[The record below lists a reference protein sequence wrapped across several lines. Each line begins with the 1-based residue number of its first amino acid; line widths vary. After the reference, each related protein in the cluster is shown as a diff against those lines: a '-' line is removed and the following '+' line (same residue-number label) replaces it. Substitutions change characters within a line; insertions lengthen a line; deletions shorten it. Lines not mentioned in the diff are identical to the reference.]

1 MKVKVGDVTLGG
13 GGPLVLIA
21 GPCVLE
27 SEELALRVGE
37 EVRRAAEDVG
47 MPYIFKS
54 SYAKMNRT
62 SIRSYIG
69 PGLEEGLRILEKV
82 KSEVGVPVLTDVHS
96 PPEAEAAAEV
106 VDAVQI
112 PAFLC
117 RQTDLA
123 LACGR
128 TGKPV
133 NIKKGQFMAPEDMGP
148 AAEKVASTGN
158 SRIMLTERGT
168 CFGYHN
174 LVVDMR
180 SLVIM
185 GKFGYPVVFDAT
197 HSVQLPGAGKGASG
211 GQPEFV
217 APLARAAAA
226 VGVDAIFLETHP
238 EPSEALSDAACML
251 PLRELRGLLEEV
263 VEIHL
268 SLGKFSARFTERR
281 GEWR

>member
-1 MKVKVGDVTLGG
+1 MKVKVGEVTVGG
-13 GGPLVLIA
+13 RALVLIA

-27 SEELALRVGE
+27 SEGLALRVGE
-37 EVRRAAEDVG
+37 EAKRAAEEVG

-62 SIRSYIG
+62 SIRSYMG
-69 PGLEEGLRILEKV
+69 PGLEEGLRILERV

-96 PPEAEAAAEV
+96 PREALAAADV

-133 NIKKGQFMAPEDMGP
+133 NIKKGQFMAPEDMVSV
-148 AAEKVASTGN
+148 AEKVASTGN
-158 SRIMLTERGT
+158 SQIMLTERGT

-185 GKFGYPVVFDAT
+185 RKFGYPVAFDAT

-211 GQPEFV
+211 GQPEFT
-217 APLARAAAA
+217 APLARAAVA
-226 VGVDAIFLETHP
+226 VGVDALFLETHP

-251 PLRELRGLLEEV
+251 PLGELRRLLEEV
-263 VEIHL
+263 VELHI
-268 SLGKFSARFTERR
+268 KVVERR
-281 GEWR
+281 GGWL

>member
-1 MKVKVGDVTLGG
+1 MKVRVGDVTVGG
-13 GGPLVLIA
+13 EPLVLIA

-37 EVRRAAEDVG
+37 EARRAAEDVG

-62 SIRSYIG
+62 SIRSYVG
-69 PGLEEGLRILEKV
+69 PGLEEGLRILERV
-82 KSEVGVPVLTDVHS
+82 RSEVGVPVLTDVHS

-133 NIKKGQFMAPEDMGP
+133 NIKKGQFMAPEDMGSV
-148 AAEKVASTGN
+148 AEKVASTGN

-185 GKFGYPVVFDAT
+185 RKFGYPVVFDAT
-197 HSVQLPGAGKGASG
+197 HSVQLPGAGKGTSG

-217 APLARAAAA
+217 APLARAAVA

-251 PLRELRGLLEEV
+251 PLRELKRLLEEV

-268 SLGKFSARFTERR
+268 SLRFTERR
-281 GEWR
+281 GGWR